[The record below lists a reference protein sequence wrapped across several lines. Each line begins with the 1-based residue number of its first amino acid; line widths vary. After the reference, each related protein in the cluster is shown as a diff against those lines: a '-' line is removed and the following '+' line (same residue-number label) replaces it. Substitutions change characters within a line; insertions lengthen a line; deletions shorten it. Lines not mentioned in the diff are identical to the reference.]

1 MLVLRKFYAKFN
13 HLENCNHQA
22 GKSIPAIW
30 KVVLIVR
37 SNQESCSHCSVDQ
50 VQCSTYATSECQRLT
65 STLKAEELGFL
76 WKSSMMANLEQNPDT
91 G

>member
-1 MLVLRKFYAKFN
+1 MLVLGKFYAKFN

-30 KVVLIVR
+30 KIVLIVR

-50 VQCSTYATSECQRLT
+50 GPVPHLRHFRMSKINVYSEGWGTRI
-65 STLKAEELGFL
+65 SVEELNDG
-76 WKSSMMANLEQNPDT
+76 
-91 G
+91 